1 MPDTVPYLDENG
13 KKQYLDTKR
22 YIKRELVKELFVR
35 DDISAALSDH
45 SEEGLIP
52 SFVREVNA
60 LHEKQEDAGKIK
72 HMARGK
78 VDTEAAKR
86 YNKRKFKFQYENFP
100 AENEV

>member
-52 SFVREVNA
+52 QFVKRVNE
-60 LHEKQEDAGKIK
+60 LHEKQEQSEKVR

-78 VDTEAAKR
+78 VDSEAAKR
-86 YNKRKFKFQYENFP
+86 YNKTRYPTTNLP
-100 AENEV
+100 L